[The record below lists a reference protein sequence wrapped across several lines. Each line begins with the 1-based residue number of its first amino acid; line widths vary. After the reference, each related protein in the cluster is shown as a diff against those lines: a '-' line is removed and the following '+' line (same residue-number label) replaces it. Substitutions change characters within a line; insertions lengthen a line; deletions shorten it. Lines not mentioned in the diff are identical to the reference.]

1 MVRTSAFFSAWD
13 EHNFVHHTLAAASA
27 GRLFAATDDLVIS
40 PTYVPDL
47 VNTALDLLLD
57 GGRGRCA

>member
-13 EHNFVHHTLAAASA
+13 EHNFVHHALAAASA
-27 GRLFAATDDLVIS
+27 GRPFAAADDLVIS

>member
-13 EHNFVHHTLAAASA
+13 EHNFVHHALAAASA
-27 GRLFAATDDLVIS
+27 GRPFAAADDLVIS
-40 PTYVPDL
+40 PTYVP
-47 VNTALDLLLD
+47 NLLLD